1 MKRNN
6 AGSSLVEIVAA
17 TAIMGIL
24 VGAVCTSLM
33 FGLRLNEKTDAQLKA
48 QLAVSSAVETLMA
61 EGIDN
66 ANISNTSEKTINVS
80 GNTVFI
86 ESGQHS
92 VEYSKLDNKGNP
104 VLDEDGTPVKV
115 ILSDVIIETVRE
127 KSDAEGEYPP
137 YYKIIVKSKQGHAET
152 VITKNEGEEE
162 TTEDV
167 FVPLASVTTYIRK
180 AVTQP

>member
-61 EGIDN
+61 EGIDPAKGTFSN
-66 ANISNTSEKTINVS
+66 APKTDSNNNEMTDENGENIYIEKGSLIGYPFSDVVISTIREKIGEDAEFPPYFEVTVTSEI
-80 GNTVFI
+80 
-86 ESGQHS
+86 
-92 VEYSKLDNKGNP
+92 
-104 VLDEDGTPVKV
+104 
-115 ILSDVIIETVRE
+115 
-127 KSDAEGEYPP
+127 
-137 YYKIIVKSKQGHAET
+137 
-152 VITKNEGEEE
+152 
-162 TTEDV
+162 EDV
-167 FVPLASVTTYIRK
+167 TVTTYIRK
-180 AVTQP
+180 AVTES

>member
-61 EGIDN
+61 EGIDP
-66 ANISNTSEKTINVS
+66 ANISNKSEKTINES

-92 VEYSKLDNKGNP
+92 VEYFKLDNNGNP
-104 VLDEDGTPVKV
+104 VLEDGTPVKV
-115 ILSDVIIETVRE
+115 ILSDVIIETVRN

-137 YYKIIVKSKQGHAET
+137 YYKIIVKSKQGHTET
-152 VITKNEGEEE
+152 VITKNEGEED
-162 TTEDV
+162 TTEEI